1 MFMIENQK
9 DNDISQKDN
18 DIRMEEKLTKKGIQ
32 DLFNK
37 YKQAMDFLEDK

>member
-1 MFMIENQK
+1 MFMIKNQK

-18 DIRMEEKLTKKGIQ
+18 DIRIEEKLTEKDIQ

-37 YKQAMDFLEDK
+37 YKQAMDYLEDK